1 MQTAITNFLEDKYSD
16 GAYYTHVSL
25 YNPKGSFTLGSK
37 QIVEE
42 FLKLYCDNL
51 NQFKTLNVGV
61 AERPLLYLPVLA
73 DIDIKIDTTDSIIM
87 MNNNHIYTEENLL
100 EIIGIYQS
108 VLRQIIE
115 DCEETHLL
123 CVVLEKPV
131 YTIESNGRQYTKNG
145 FHLHF
150 PACFLNKNDQE
161 QHLIPRIKRR
171 VYEAKVFE
179 NLNIED
185 SSSVIDDKVCSVNWL
200 MYGASKGPNMDPYT
214 ATRVIDYRGNNI
226 DFETAFKDYLLYDN
240 REQFIDIRNKVRYY
254 LPRIL
259 SILPYGRETLELKE
273 GLEVLGKKSTF
284 GKPLRIEK
292 KREFK
297 PLSSSSEDDIVTAR
311 SLLPLISDFRAEDRL
326 EWLNIGWVLYCIGN
340 ASTEA
345 FNLWNEFSSRCG
357 EKYSEE
363 ACIQEWDRMV
373 DKGKTIRSLHYLAK
387 IDSPEEYSKLM
398 CTTSNTLLD
407 KAMSGS
413 HYDMARL
420 LQSMYGSEFVC
431 ANNTNNIWY
440 QFSSHKWKEIDGG
453 VYLRK
458 KLSRDIVDKFDQMRK
473 DYWAEHE
480 DVSDKLESKR
490 RTDFIDALCKLIQ
503 NLKSRPYKMN
513 VMKEAGDEFFDEEF
527 KDKLNMNPFL
537 FAFKNGVYDLKL
549 HLFRDGR
556 PDDYLSRSAP
566 ICYRNYTRDSAE
578 VKQVELFF
586 MKVFP
591 DEDLREY
598 FLDQMCQIFMGGNQ
612 QKKVYFWLGAGG
624 DNSKSV
630 TQNLFERMLGA
641 YAIKFK
647 TTLLSGKKSE
657 SGAASPELARAGD
670 GVRLAVFQELS
681 KKEELNI
688 GTLKEMSGNDSYW
701 ARDLFEK
708 GKGSKEIVPMFKM
721 IFIQNELPKL
731 DFQDK
736 ATWNRVRVIEFESTF
751 VLPGSPDH
759 EPPPDTFEEQLKAKR
774 FPADPFFDQ
783 KINDMLEPLAW
794 LLLERFKTLVPKVEP
809 RKVSQATEIFRR
821 NNDIYRQF
829 IEESVEEDSSAFLSL
844 DDAYGAFRDWY
855 KNSYPNQKTPE
866 KNDIRNY
873 LVKLWG
879 ELEKGLKWQGYR
891 LRRFDEDD
899 LIIDGET
906 GEVIEHSSLLV
917 PSEPMVEDDEDEI
930 WLEC

>member
-1 MQTAITNFLEDKYSD
+1 MQTAISNFLEDKYSD

-25 YNPKGSFTLGSK
+25 HNPKGSFTLGTK
-37 QIVEE
+37 QLVEQ
-42 FLKLYCDNL
+42 FYHLYCETLQRSKNHKVNL
-51 NQFKTLNVGV
+51 GV

-87 MNNNHIYTEENLL
+87 MENNHIYTEDNLF

-108 VLRQIIE
+108 VLRGIIE
-115 DCEETHLL
+115 DCEDEHLL
-123 CVVLEKPV
+123 CIVLEKPV
-131 YTIESNGRQYTKNG
+131 YTIETNERQYTKNG

-150 PACFLNKNDQE
+150 PNCFLNKNDQE
-161 QHLIPRIKRR
+161 LHLIPRIKKR
-171 VYEAKVFE
+171 VKENKVFE

-185 SSSVIDDKVCSVNWL
+185 SSSVIDDKVCTVNWL
-200 MYGASKGPNMDPYT
+200 MYGSSKAPNMEPYR
-214 ATRVIDYRGNNI
+214 ATRAIEHDGNEI
-226 DFETAFKDYLLYDN
+226 SIEAAFRDYLLYDDKQ
-240 REQFIDIRNKVRYY
+240 QFIDIRNNVEYY
-254 LPRIL
+254 LPRLL

-273 GLEVLGKKSTF
+273 GLEIVNKPTSSLFKSKK
-284 GKPLRIEK
+284 PEH
-292 KREFK
+292 KREYK
-297 PLSSSSEDDIVTAR
+297 ALSSSNEDDIVTAR
-311 SLLPLISDFRAEDRL
+311 SLLPLLSDFRAEDRI
-326 EWLNIGWVLYCIGN
+326 EWLSVGWTLFCIGN
-340 ASTEA
+340 GSTEA
-345 FNLWNEFSSRCG
+345 FNLWNEFSARC
-357 EKYSEE
+357 EDKYDEG

-387 IDSPEEYSKLM
+387 IDSPVEYQKLMGDVSDDLVHKALSGTHYDVSKL
-398 CTTSNTLLD
+398 L
-407 KAMSGS
+407 
-413 HYDMARL
+413 H
-420 LQSMYGSEFVC
+420 SMYGSEFVC
-431 ANNTNNIWY
+431 ASNTSNVWF
-440 QFSSHKWKEIDGG
+440 QFFNHRWKEIDGG

-458 KLSRDIVDKFDQMRK
+458 KISNELVDKFKEMKKRYNDT
-473 DYWAEHE
+473 YEAEE
-480 DVSDKLESKR
+480 G
-490 RTDFIDALCKLIQ
+490 FNDAMENKNRANYVNAITKLIN
-503 NLKSRPYKMN
+503 NLKTRPFKTH
-513 VMKEAGDEFFDEEF
+513 VMKESADEFFDDEF

-549 HLFRDGR
+549 HVFRDGR

-566 ICYRNYTRDSAE
+566 ICYRTYDRSSPE
-578 VKQVELFF
+578 VKEVELFF
-586 MKVFP
+586 LKVFP
-591 DEDLREY
+591 DDDLREY
-598 FLDQMCQIFMGGNQ
+598 FLDQMCQIFVGGNQ

-708 GKGSKEIVPMFKM
+708 GKGSKEITPMFKM

-751 VLPGSPDH
+751 VLPGSVDH
-759 EPPPDTFEEQLKAKR
+759 EAPPATLEEQLKAKR
-774 FPADPFFDQ
+774 FPADPLFDQ
-783 KINDMLEPLAW
+783 KIKGMLEPLAW
-794 LLLERFKTLVPKVEP
+794 FLLERYKTLTPKPEP
-809 RKVSQATEIFRR
+809 KKVTQATEIYRR
-821 NNDIYRQF
+821 SNDIYRQF
-829 IEESVEEDSSAFLSL
+829 IEENIEEDGAAFLSL
-844 DDAYGAFRDWY
+844 DDTFATFKEWY
-855 KNSYPNQKTPE
+855 RSSYPSQKAPE
-866 KNDIRNY
+866 KNDIKNY

-891 LRRFDEDD
+891 IKKNED
-899 LIIDGET
+899 
-906 GEVIEHSSLLV
+906 EVIVDGSTGDFVQTYVYETD
-917 PSEPMVEDDEDEI
+917 PDD
-930 WLEC
+930 C